1 MAVLDSVPFP
11 LTCVTICK
19 TLVSTESY
27 MGKVL
32 VLNASYEPLNIT
44 SWRRAVVL
52 LLKGKAEQVEHNG
65 KYVYS
70 GFPLPTVIRLRHY
83 VRVPYKE
90 IPLTRRNLLHR
101 DGHSCQYCGYSGDD
115 LTLDHVVP
123 RSRGGGDAWENI
135 VTACV
140 RCNVKKGNRT
150 PKEAGM
156 LLQVQ
161 PRKPYSGLYFEV
173 TKHVKNGVNQ
183 EWRKYV
189 IGM

>member
-1 MAVLDSVPFP
+1 
-11 LTCVTICK
+11 
-19 TLVSTESY
+19 

-52 LLKGKAEQVEHNG
+52 LIKGKAEQVEHNG
-65 KYVYS
+65 KFIYS

-90 IPLTRRNLLHR
+90 IPLTRKNLLHR
-101 DGHSCQYCGYSGDD
+101 DGHSCQYCGYTGDD
-115 LTLDHVVP
+115 LTLDHVIP
-123 RSRGGGDAWENI
+123 RSRGGGDSWENI

-140 RCNVKKGNRT
+140 RCNVKKGSRT
-150 PKEAGM
+150 PKEATM
-156 LLQVQ
+156 PLRN
-161 PRKPYSGLYFEV
+161 PPHRPHSSLYFEV

-183 EWRKYV
+183 EWQKYV
-189 IGM
+189 IGGVREE

>member
-1 MAVLDSVPFP
+1 
-11 LTCVTICK
+11 
-19 TLVSTESY
+19 

-52 LLKGKAEQVEHNG
+52 LLKEKAEQVEHNG
-65 KYVYS
+65 KAVYS

-83 VRVPYKE
+83 VRVPYKD
-90 IPLTRRNLLHR
+90 IPLTRRNILHR
-101 DGHSCQYCGYSGDD
+101 DGHACQYCGARGED
-115 LTLDHVVP
+115 LTLDHVLP
-123 RSRGGGDAWENI
+123 RSRGGKDTWENM

-150 PKEAGM
+150 PNEATM
-156 LLQVQ
+156 LLNRS
-161 PRKPYSGLYFEV
+161 PRKPYSSLYFEL
-173 TKHVKNGVNQ
+173 TKHLRGGGNQ

>member
-1 MAVLDSVPFP
+1 
-11 LTCVTICK
+11 
-19 TLVSTESY
+19 

-65 KYVYS
+65 RVVYHNI
-70 GFPLPTVIRLRHY
+70 PLPTVIRLRHY
-83 VRVPYKE
+83 IKVPYKE
-90 IPLTRRNLLHR
+90 IPLTRKNILHR
-101 DGHSCQYCGYSGDD
+101 DSHACQYCGYTGED

-123 RSRGGGDAWENI
+123 RSRGGGEFWENM

-140 RCNVKKGNRT
+140 RCNIKKGNRT
-150 PKEAGM
+150 PKEANM
-156 LLQVQ
+156 PLRQV
-161 PRKPYSGLYFEV
+161 PRRPHSSLYFEV
-173 TKHVKNGVNQ
+173 TKHVKSGVHQ

-189 IGM
+189 IGL

>member
-1 MAVLDSVPFP
+1 MLPSGQLLNQIYFA
-11 LTCVTICK
+11 
-19 TLVSTESY
+19 TLQAMS
-27 MGKVL
+27 KVL

-65 KYVYS
+65 KILYP
-70 GFPLPTVIRLRHY
+70 GMPLPTVIRLRHY

-101 DGHSCQYCGYSGDD
+101 DDHRCQYCGNARDL
-115 LTLDHVVP
+115 LTLDHVLP
-123 RSRGGGDAWENI
+123 RSRGGKDTWENI

-150 PKEAGM
+150 PEEADM
-156 LLQVQ
+156 FLKST
-161 PRKPYSGLYFEV
+161 PRRPHSSLYFEV
-173 TKHVKNGVNQ
+173 TKHVRSGGHQ

-189 IGM
+189 IGI

>member
-1 MAVLDSVPFP
+1 MS
-11 LTCVTICK
+11 
-19 TLVSTESY
+19 
-27 MGKVL
+27 KVL

-70 GFPLPTVIRLRHY
+70 NFPLPTVIRLRHY

-90 IPLTRRNLLHR
+90 IPLTRKNLLHR
-101 DGHSCQYCGYSGDD
+101 DAQSCQYCGYTGDE
-115 LTLDHVVP
+115 LTLDHVMP
-123 RSRGGGDAWENI
+123 RSRGGGDTWENV

-140 RCNVKKGNRT
+140 RCNVRKGNRT
-150 PKEAGM
+150 PKEANM
-156 LLQVQ
+156 PLLTQ
-161 PRKPYSGLYFEV
+161 PRRPYSGLHFEV
-173 TKHVKNGVNQ
+173 TKHVKNGLHQ

>member
-1 MAVLDSVPFP
+1 
-11 LTCVTICK
+11 
-19 TLVSTESY
+19 

-52 LLKGKAEQVEHNG
+52 LIKGKAEQVEHNG
-65 KYVYS
+65 KYIYS

-101 DGHSCQYCGYSGDD
+101 DAHSCQYCGYTGDE

-123 RSRGGGDAWENI
+123 RSRGGGDSWENI

-150 PKEAGM
+150 PKEASM
-156 LLQVQ
+156 LLSIV
-161 PRKPYSGLYFEV
+161 PHRPHSGLYFEV
-173 TKHVKNGVNQ
+173 SKYVKNGVNQ

-189 IGM
+189 IGT

>member
-1 MAVLDSVPFP
+1 
-11 LTCVTICK
+11 
-19 TLVSTESY
+19 

-65 KYVYS
+65 RVVYRNI
-70 GFPLPTVIRLRHY
+70 PLPTVIRLRHY
-83 VRVPYKE
+83 IKVPYKE
-90 IPLTRRNLLHR
+90 IPLTRKNILHR
-101 DGHSCQYCGYSGDD
+101 DSHSCQYCGYTGDD

-123 RSRGGGDAWENI
+123 RSRGGGEHWENM

-140 RCNVKKGNRT
+140 RCNIRKGNRT
-150 PKEAGM
+150 PKEANM
-156 LLQVQ
+156 PLRQ
-161 PRKPYSGLYFEV
+161 PPRRPHSSLYFEV
-173 TKHVKNGVNQ
+173 TKHVKSGVHQ

-189 IGM
+189 IGL